1 MGRLSSKSYIKLH
14 ALFQFALA
22 VYLTNCQEI
31 ISDWDLEYNVNNVI
45 RIDATPTFT
54 RPHSPLAYC
63 GVILLTFALFDLVLA
78 IKLPLINQMILIIS
92 RLFDSNGNSPTMSAA
107 ANKMIRVF
115 TSLFTHICILLA
127 ITRCLV
133 FSIISIRIYASAPEV
148 WMPATSA
155 GMQDAAALDAKVNH
169 LKNKVVLGYAVVEM
183 MFSAS
188 HDLPSPDQTVS
199 VIKPTGKTKTALWNY
214 LNLPRNSQA
223 YVSAVASPTPHS
235 LFPYTQDAYYSSSVH
250 PQSQDSEGSL
260 LSSGYVSMGGAS
272 QGNMTTNIQN
282 MDMNSPKCYLH
293 SSLGSGQLA
302 PDTVYND
309 ARLTLKRQNE
319 LRSHWIINSQCA
331 ADLHD
336 SGVKLWRKEDL
347 ADIEQQLAHSRTKE
361 KFTVRRIDGSAIHIR
376 NPMFGV
382 QKPIWRPYV
391 KFQEFW
397 HLVQTTP
404 DGPPEMYSCTYLV
417 EWNNETMENGRS
429 LFEKSR
435 NQWNDSATCEAFTSQ
450 IRNLLCGNGNAKKM
464 IKIMCN
470 SSKSTAEQEPETSV
484 IEASLIHHAI
494 ALTVADVTRSHAET
508 GDVRVRLLAQDPLY
522 STEKKDVLRQIGFE
536 VVGDHGAGGFAE
548 LDDIAPVKQIIADLA
563 RPAVIICA
571 KPYKDPDS
579 PRTKQMWKEYESCEF
594 PVRPEIDLL
603 DGSLHQLIIHAR
615 IDDQKRP
622 R

>member
-282 MDMNSPKCYLH
+282 I
-293 SSLGSGQLA
+293 
-302 PDTVYND
+302 
-309 ARLTLKRQNE
+309 
-319 LRSHWIINSQCA
+319 RSHWIINSQRA

-347 ADIEQQLAHSRTKE
+347 ADIEQQLAHSRTTE

-417 EWNNETMENGRS
+417 EWHNETMENGRS

-450 IRNLLCGNGNAKKM
+450 IRNLLCGNGNAKK
-464 IKIMCN
+464 N
-470 SSKSTAEQEPETSV
+470 SSKSTAEQDPETSV

-494 ALTVADVTRSHAET
+494 ALTMADVTRSHAET

>member
-1 MGRLSSKSYIKLH
+1 MGRFSSKSYIKLH

-188 HDLPSPDQTVS
+188 VDTSLTQRRTSTDRLFTICSTPTIEGFTIIHGHHKDQHDLPSPDQTVS

-250 PQSQDSEGSL
+250 PTQKDPCYL
-260 LSSGYVSMGGAS
+260 AVSR
-272 QGNMTTNIQN
+272 
-282 MDMNSPKCYLH
+282 DMNSPKCYLH
-293 SSLGSGQLA
+293 SSPGSGHQ
-302 PDTVYND
+302 
-309 ARLTLKRQNE
+309 R
-319 LRSHWIINSQCA
+319 A
-331 ADLHD
+331 ADLYD

-347 ADIEQQLAHSRTKE
+347 ADIEQQLAHSRTTE

-404 DGPPEMYSCTYLV
+404 DGPPEMYSCTYL
-417 EWNNETMENGRS
+417 MENGRS
-429 LFEKSR
+429 LFENSR

-450 IRNLLCGNGNAKKM
+450 IRNLLCGNGNAKK
-464 IKIMCN
+464 N

-494 ALTVADVTRSHAET
+494 ALTMADVTRSHAET
-508 GDVRVRLLAQDPLY
+508 GDERVRLLAQDPLY

-615 IDDQKRP
+615 IDDQKSP